1 MRNMGEENEIR
12 VLVVDDHF
20 VVRMGLTT
28 LINTQSDMTVVGE
41 ATNGKQAVE
50 LFRAEKP
57 DVTLMD
63 LRMPEMNGV
72 DAITAIRNE
81 YPDCRII
88 VLTTYDGD
96 EDIYRAFQAG
106 ARAYL
111 LKDMH
116 RDELLEA
123 IRSVYRGQ
131 RFIPPAVASSLAD
144 RMPRSELTSRELEVL
159 KLIVKGMSNK
169 EIASTLE
176 ITEGTVKVHVN
187 NVLGKLGVSDRTK
200 AATTAIQRGI
210 VHLE

>member
-1 MRNMGEENEIR
+1 MGEENEIR

-72 DAITAIRNE
+72 EAITAIRNE

-131 RFIPPAVASSLAD
+131 RFIPPVVASSLAD

>member
-1 MRNMGEENEIR
+1 MGEQIR
-12 VLVVDDHF
+12 ILVVDDHF

-72 DAITAIRNE
+72 AAITAIRAE
-81 YPDCRII
+81 FPDARII
-88 VLTTYDGD
+88 VLSTYDGD

-116 RDELLEA
+116 HDELVNA
-123 IRSVYRGQ
+123 IRAVHQGQ
-131 RFIPPAVASSLAD
+131 RFIPPAIANRLAE
-144 RMPRSELTSRELEVL
+144 RMPRSELTARELDVL
-159 KLIVKGMSNK
+159 RLIVKGMSNK
-169 EIASTLE
+169 EIASALR
-176 ITEGTVKVHVN
+176 ITEGTVKIHVN
-187 NVLGKLGVSDRTK
+187 NLLAKLGVSDRTK
-200 AATTAIQRGI
+200 AATTALQRGI
-210 VHLE
+210 VYLE

>member
-1 MRNMGEENEIR
+1 MSGQEGIR

-41 ATNGKQAVE
+41 AANGRQGVE
-50 LFRAEKP
+50 FFRAEKP

-63 LRMPEMNGV
+63 LRMPEMNGLE
-72 DAITAIRNE
+72 AITAIRTE
-81 YPDCRII
+81 QPDARII

-116 RDELLEA
+116 HDELLGA
-123 IRSVYRGQ
+123 IRAVHQGQ
-131 RFIPPAVASSLAD
+131 RIIPPAIANRLAE
-144 RMPRSELTSRELEVL
+144 RMPRSELTAREHEVL
-159 KLIVKGMSNK
+159 TLIVKGMTNR
-169 EIASTLE
+169 EIAGTLG
-176 ITEGTVKVHVN
+176 ISEGTVKIHVN
-187 NVLGKLGVSDRTK
+187 NLLGKLGVSDRTK
-200 AATTAIQRGI
+200 AATTALQRGI
-210 VHLE
+210 VHLK

>member
-1 MRNMGEENEIR
+1 MGEENQIR
-12 VLVVDDHF
+12 IMVVDDHF

-50 LFRAEKP
+50 LFRAERP

-81 YPDCRII
+81 HHDCRII

-144 RMPRSELTSRELEVL
+144 RMPRSELTSREMEVL

-169 EIASTLE
+169 EIASALD

>member
-1 MRNMGEENEIR
+1 MSAREKIK

-20 VVRMGLTT
+20 VVRMGVTT
-28 LINTQSDMTVVGE
+28 LINTQSDMAVVAEG
-41 ATNGKQAVE
+41 ASGQQALE
-50 LFRAEKP
+50 LFRAHQP

-63 LRMPEMNGV
+63 LRMPGMGGV
-72 DAITAIRNE
+72 EAISAIRAE
-81 YPDCRII
+81 YPEARVI

-116 RDELLEA
+116 HDELLSA
-123 IRSVYRGQ
+123 VRAVHQGQ
-131 RFIPPAVASSLAD
+131 RFIPPAVANRLAD

-159 KLIVKGMSNK
+159 RLIVKGMSNK
-169 EIASTLE
+169 EIAQALS
-176 ITEGTVKVHVN
+176 IAEGTVKIHVN
-187 NVLGKLGVSDRTK
+187 NVLGKLGVNDRTK
-200 AATTAIQRGI
+200 AATTALQRGI

>member
-1 MRNMGEENEIR
+1 MGEENQIR
-12 VLVVDDHF
+12 ILVVDDHF

-50 LFRAEKP
+50 LFRAERP

-81 YPDCRII
+81 HPDCRII

-131 RFIPPAVASSLAD
+131 RFIPPVVASSLAD
-144 RMPRSELTSRELEVL
+144 RMPRSELTTREMEVL
-159 KLIVKGMSNK
+159 RLIVKGMSNK
-169 EIASTLE
+169 EIASALD

>member
-1 MRNMGEENEIR
+1 VDKQNPIK

-28 LINTQSDMTVVGE
+28 LINSQPDMTVVGE
-41 ATNGKQAVE
+41 ATNGKQGAE
-50 LFRAEKP
+50 LFRERRP

-72 DAITAIRNE
+72 EAITAIRAE
-81 YPDCRII
+81 YADARII
-88 VLTTYDGD
+88 VLSTYDGD

-116 RDELLEA
+116 HDELVTA
-123 IRSVYRGQ
+123 IRAVSQGQ
-131 RFIPPAVASSLAD
+131 RFIPPAIAGRLAE
-144 RMPRSELTSRELEVL
+144 RMPRSELTARELEVL

-169 EIASTLE
+169 EIGSALS
-176 ITEGTVKVHVN
+176 ITEGTVKIHVN
-187 NVLGKLGVSDRTK
+187 NLLGKLGVSDRTK

-210 VHLE
+210 VYLE

>member
-1 MRNMGEENEIR
+1 MSGQEGIR

-41 ATNGKQAVE
+41 AANGRQGVE
-50 LFRAEKP
+50 FFRAEKP

-63 LRMPEMNGV
+63 LRMPEMNGLE
-72 DAITAIRNE
+72 AITAIRTE
-81 YPDCRII
+81 QPDARII

-116 RDELLEA
+116 HDDLLGA
-123 IRSVYRGQ
+123 IRAVHQGQ
-131 RFIPPAVASSLAD
+131 RIIPPAIANRLAE
-144 RMPRSELTSRELEVL
+144 RMPRSELTAREHEVL
-159 KLIVKGMSNK
+159 TLIVKGMTNR
-169 EIASTLE
+169 EIAGTLG
-176 ITEGTVKVHVN
+176 ISEGTVKIHVN
-187 NVLGKLGVSDRTK
+187 NLLGKLGVSDRTK
-200 AATTAIQRGI
+200 AATTALQRGI
-210 VHLE
+210 VHLK